1 MASRLGSALSDHLRK
16 PYRLRAF
23 GHGLG
28 TPRLAGLVL
37 TPSLSVSF
45 LRRLG
50 SAACALIAHIP
61 WGRSVGGTD
70 CPDCLDSDHARWER
84 RAGPSMH
91 RVRSRMAASGRGA
104 LVYLPHGRRAA

>member
-1 MASRLGSALSDHLRK
+1 MALRLGSALSDHLRK

-28 TPRLAGLVL
+28 TPRLGGWCSRPAFQS
-37 TPSLSVSF
+37 SL

-50 SAACALIAHIP
+50 SATCALIAHIP

-70 CPDCLDSDHARWER
+70 CPDCF
-84 RAGPSMH
+84 
-91 RVRSRMAASGRGA
+91 
-104 LVYLPHGRRAA
+104 